1 MSEEEIEKIK
11 QSLEAIEEKLTKVL
25 TAELYEE
32 VKNLDDKLKYT
43 IIGLNKELNRMKE
56 NKQYW
61 SDKYYDNE
69 GKVSEARRSEEK
81 WKNYYHEVVKKQ
93 AETEIELDVANIKIK
108 ELYSQLPQEGAKTLI
123 DDTNLEKYI
132 DENTCLQCGKGKP
145 RYCEDCMQKI
155 ISENARLQ
163 KNEI

>member
-1 MSEEEIEKIK
+1 MSEEEINKIK
-11 QSLEAIEEKLTKVL
+11 QSLEEIEEKLTKVL

-32 VKNLDDKLKYT
+32 VKKLDDKLKYT

-108 ELYSQLPQEGAKTLI
+108 ELYSQLPQEGTKTLI
-123 DDTNLEKYI
+123 DDTK
-132 DENTCLQCGKGKP
+132 CLQCGTGKP
-145 RYCEDCMQKI
+145 AYCEDCMQKI
-155 ISENARLQ
+155 IAENVRLQ